1 MAVRQIIEQTAR
13 PGQKAELSSRQID
26 CPYRSVKYFDR
37 GNQDSCALC
46 FRLWESGEKKNKIN
60 KKEVLCG
67 GFFFYYKFR

>member
-1 MAVRQIIEQTAR
+1 MVVRQIIEQTAR
-13 PGQKAELSSRQID
+13 PGQKAELSSR
-26 CPYRSVKYFDR
+26 
-37 GNQDSCALC
+37 QDSCALC